1 MEFFRQECWNGVP
14 FRSSGDL
21 PDAEIEPMTPISPA
35 LQAILYQLSHG
46 RILITQEN
54 VNFFMTLHFLIT
66 NKYHIK
72 LIICYI

>member
-1 MEFFRQECWNGVP
+1 MGFFRQECWNGVP
-14 FRSSGDL
+14 FLSLGDL
-21 PDAEIEPMTPISPA
+21 PDAEIGPMSPVSPA

-54 VNFFMTLHFLIT
+54 VNLFMTLHFFIT

>member
-1 MEFFRQECWNGVP
+1 MGFFRQECWNGVP
-14 FRSSGDL
+14 FLSLGDL
-21 PDAEIEPMTPISPA
+21 SDAEIEPMSPVSPA

-54 VNFFMTLHFLIT
+54 VNLFMTLHFFIT

-72 LIICYI
+72 LIICYL